1 MLVFQNDGHI
11 IAIELKLSDWKKA
24 LVQAQ
29 NYQLAADLVYIAF
42 PLEKCE
48 LVIKRAKERL
58 ERKGIGLLAVDEKT
72 KQVNI
77 VLPAKKSKVMFGRL
91 TKQEIIKQKRKQKRK
106 RL

>member
-1 MLVFQNDGHI
+1 MLVFQKNDHI

-42 PLEKCE
+42 PLVKCE
-48 LVIKRAKERL
+48 LVVKRAKETL
-58 ERKGIGLLAVDEKT
+58 ETKGIGLLAVDEKT
-72 KQVNI
+72 KQVSI
-77 VLPAKKSKVMFGRL
+77 VLPAKKSRIMFGRL
-91 TKQEIIKQKRKQKRK
+91 TKQEIIKQKRKRKRK